1 MPAKKKTEYSE
12 LTADLLSGTD
22 KPAKKARQK
31 ISIDVDAELYEPF
44 KRFVG
49 YQSPRTMGSIIEEL
63 IRRYMEENAAEL
75 AEWDAF
81 AEKQRAKR
89 NK

>member
-44 KRFVG
+44 KRFA
-49 YQSPRTMGSIIEEL
+49 SFHSRTMGSIIEEL
-63 IRRYMEENAAEL
+63 IRRYREENAAEL

-81 AEKQRAKR
+81 AGKQRTKR